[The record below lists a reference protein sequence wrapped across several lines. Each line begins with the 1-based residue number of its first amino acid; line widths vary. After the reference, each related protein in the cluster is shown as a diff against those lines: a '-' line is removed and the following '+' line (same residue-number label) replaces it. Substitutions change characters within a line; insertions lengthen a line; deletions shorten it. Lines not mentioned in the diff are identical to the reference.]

1 MRLWMGS
8 LADVQG
14 KKDFLRQFCLPTLTD
29 EDWSH
34 KKIMEL
40 TQTKPLNQVCPP
52 YLVPSTPD
60 KKRGICVPDYKLA
73 TPGTEKAT
81 NISIIIERI
90 QIENLRLLE
99 PHQLLEGAEYILSK
113 AVGETFWENT
123 WKEHLD
129 KSFENRFNDLTRNH
143 G

>member
-1 MRLWMGS
+1 MGA

-29 EDWSH
+29 KDWSH

-40 TQTKPLNQVCPP
+40 TQTKKVCPS

-81 NISIIIERI
+81 DISIIIERI
-90 QIENLRLLE
+90 QIENLRMLE
-99 PHQLLEGAEYILSK
+99 PHQLLEGAEYIMSK

-123 WKEHLD
+123 WKEYLD
-129 KSFENRFNDLTRNH
+129 KSFENRFNDLTTNNV
-143 G
+143 